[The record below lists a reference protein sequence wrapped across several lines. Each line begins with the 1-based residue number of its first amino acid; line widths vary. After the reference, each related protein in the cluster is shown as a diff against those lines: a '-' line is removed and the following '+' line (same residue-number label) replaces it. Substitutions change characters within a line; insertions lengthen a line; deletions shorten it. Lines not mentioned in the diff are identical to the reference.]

1 MKEIVIS
8 SDLKISPRSKEIRN
22 QISNAK
28 SISSS
33 ELQTNSSES
42 EFKVP
47 LPPSKEKKYCLFLP
61 INPSDKRARKQL
73 LVKRSSL
80 EMDCS
85 GIEGRPNF
93 NKEAYLRKNN
103 LKKAVKKTVG
113 RWSGEERRRLVKAV
127 EIFGDDWES
136 VEEFVATRTR
146 KQIENQ
152 GQKVLLELEN
162 NSKGPEISNLDKK
175 ISAFSNN

>member
-1 MKEIVIS
+1 
-8 SDLKISPRSKEIRN
+8 
-22 QISNAK
+22 
-28 SISSS
+28 
-33 ELQTNSSES
+33 
-42 EFKVP
+42 
-47 LPPSKEKKYCLFLP
+47 
-61 INPSDKRARKQL
+61 
-73 LVKRSSL
+73 
-80 EMDCS
+80 MDCS

-113 RWSGEERRRLVKAV
+113 RWSGEERRRLLKAV